1 MKKTLITIGLAIL
14 AGITSQAVRAQS
26 SVNVQTEA
34 VTVSTTLPV
43 VVGESLMSQ
52 AVVPNGFISIKGTN
66 AIIGGKAVII
76 VPLTTLGQLVTN
88 LPAGYDITNL
98 ASATFSTTI
107 NGVVVRAKL
116 VRSVASNSAPTTNVE
131 SNGDNAVTNSPS
143 VSQ

>member
-26 SVNVQTEA
+26 SVDVQTEA
-34 VTVSTTLPV
+34 VTISTTLPV

-52 AVVPNGFISIKGTN
+52 AVVPNGFISVKGTN
-66 AIIGGKAVII
+66 AIIGGQAVII

-98 ASATFSTTI
+98 ASATFTTTS
-107 NGVVVRAKL
+107 NGVAVRAKL
-116 VRSVASNSAPTTNVE
+116 VRVNVE
-131 SNGDNAVTNSPS
+131 STADNAVTNLPS
-143 VSQ
+143 AGQ

>member
-1 MKKTLITIGLAIL
+1 MKTKLIVIVGLAIL
-14 AGITSQAVRAQS
+14 ASQAVRAQS
-26 SVNVQTEA
+26 SVDVQTEA
-34 VTVSTTLPV
+34 VTISTTLPV

-98 ASATFSTTI
+98 ASATFATTS

-116 VRSVASNSAPTTNVE
+116 VRSVASDSAPTTNVE
-131 SNGDNAVTNSPS
+131 SNAGTVSNSPS

>member
-34 VTVSTTLPV
+34 VTISTTLPV
-43 VVGESLMSQ
+43 GVGESLMSQ
-52 AVVPNGFISIKGTN
+52 AAVPNGFISIKGTN

-98 ASATFSTTI
+98 ASATFSTTS

-116 VRSVASNSAPTTNVE
+116 VRSVASDSAPTTNVE
-131 SNGDNAVTNSPS
+131 SNADNAVTNSPS

>member
-34 VTVSTTLPV
+34 VTISTTLPV
-43 VVGESLMSQ
+43 GVGESLMSQ
-52 AVVPNGFISIKGTN
+52 AAVPNGFISIKGTN

-98 ASATFSTTI
+98 ASATVSTTS

-116 VRSVASNSAPTTNVE
+116 VRSVASDSAPTTNVE
-131 SNGDNAVTNSPS
+131 SNADNAVTNSPS

>member
-98 ASATFSTTI
+98 ASATFSTTS

-116 VRSVASNSAPTTNVE
+116 VRSVASDSAPTTNVE
-131 SNGDNAVTNSPS
+131 SNADNAVTNSPS